1 MLEVSKSH
9 LAPHMYSRV
18 SLYPTLSSEQRK
30 DIKIILNSKVNNKES
45 LVNSQIYG
53 NQTAHP

>member
-1 MLEVSKSH
+1 
-9 LAPHMYSRV
+9 V
-18 SLYPTLSSEQRK
+18 SLYPTLSSDQRK